1 MPLQPPIAT
10 YSTRFSP
17 TKYSTIFGVSFLSPS
32 QLFPNL
38 PHRNK
43 NTATPSGKIVKL
55 VEELKALLFG
65 FFESIHSKSSPLL
78 EIAYVLVRLDHVAHF
93 IVNANLC
100 AMS

>member
-1 MPLQPPIAT
+1 MSNCDLTGDCDIQDSRQLSSRR
-10 YSTRFSP
+10 YS
-17 TKYSTIFGVSFLSPS
+17 GVSFLSPS

-55 VEELKALLFG
+55 VEELKGLLFG

-78 EIAYVLVRLDHVAHF
+78 EIAYVLVRFDHVASI
-93 IVNANLC
+93 IVNADRY
-100 AMS
+100 SV